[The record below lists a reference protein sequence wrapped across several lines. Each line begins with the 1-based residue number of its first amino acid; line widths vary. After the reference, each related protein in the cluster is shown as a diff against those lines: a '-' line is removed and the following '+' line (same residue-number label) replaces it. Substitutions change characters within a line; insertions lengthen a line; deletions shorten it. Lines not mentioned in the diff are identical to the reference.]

1 MPLRILLWPLKV
13 VESSKKFIVM
23 SASTSSPFVAVVCFT
38 AATGGQNVIK
48 CTLRRILYLISG
60 GCSATQFLM
69 S

>member
-1 MPLRILLWPLKV
+1 MPLRILLWPLEV

-23 SASTSSPFVAVVCFT
+23 SASTSSPFVA
-38 AATGGQNVIK
+38 AATGGQPVIK